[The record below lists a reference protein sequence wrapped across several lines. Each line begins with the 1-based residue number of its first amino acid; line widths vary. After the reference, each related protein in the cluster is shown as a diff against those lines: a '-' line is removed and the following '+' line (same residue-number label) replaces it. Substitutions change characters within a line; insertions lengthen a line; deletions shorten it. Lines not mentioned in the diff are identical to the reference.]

1 MHCKRRNLPLE
12 WDGDVAERK
21 DGGNDHHDH
30 DDDGSA
36 RRCKETSPNKSC
48 GGMRPAKTVGPV
60 DGGVAEEAATIP
72 GIGEAIVPIASE
84 IDFQILSWTPILLN
98 INRKRNAAYV

>member
-1 MHCKRRNLPLE
+1 
-12 WDGDVAERK
+12 
-21 DGGNDHHDH
+21 
-30 DDDGSA
+30 
-36 RRCKETSPNKSC
+36 
-48 GGMRPAKTVGPV
+48 MRPAKTVGPV

-98 INRKRNAAYV
+98 IQRSCLLKETFQDIFFIFVFEYTRKMGSLYDNHTSTVSCVTATLLVF